1 MIFVS
6 DVHYQIE
13 YLNSLPQNKG
23 PIVILGDLINW
34 IDYRDGQGIAM
45 DVFGKD
51 NVEKLINLRKE
62 HKFDER
68 KTLWKELYK
77 TDPDKIAKKM
87 QNAINKQYED
97 VFAVLKKYEVWFIP
111 GNVDDV
117 DIMNTYLSS
126 SVKNVDGLLVEFD
139 NKKIGFAGGGVPTPI
154 NARGE
159 IDEETFSK
167 KLFNLKDSN
176 IICTHAPPLVRELVT
191 DVVTNKIEQ
200 GWVGLKDFIESY
212 QPKYSLFGD
221 VHQPLASHWRIR
233 KTRCINVGYF
243 RATNQY
249 LELSSIY
256 I

>member
-1 MIFVS
+1 
-6 DVHYQIE
+6 
-13 YLNSLPQNKG
+13 
-23 PIVILGDLINW
+23 
-34 IDYRDGQGIAM
+34 M

-51 NVEKLINLRKE
+51 NVKKLINLRKE

-68 KTLWKELYK
+68 KSLWRELYK
-77 TDPDKIAKKM
+77 TDPDKVAKKM
-87 QNAINKQYED
+87 QSAIYKQYED
-97 VFAVLKKYEVWFIP
+97 VFDVLKKYEVWFIP

-117 DIMNTYLSS
+117 DIMNTYSSS
-126 SVKNVDGLLVEFD
+126 SVKNVDGLIVEYD

-176 IICTHAPPLVRELVT
+176 IICTHAPPLVSELVT

-233 KTRCINVGYF
+233 ATRCINVGYF

>member
-1 MIFVS
+1 
-6 DVHYQIE
+6 
-13 YLNSLPQNKG
+13 
-23 PIVILGDLINW
+23 
-34 IDYRDGQGIAM
+34 M
-45 DVFGKD
+45 DVFGYD
-51 NVEKLINLRKE
+51 NVIKLINLRKQ

-68 KTLWKELYK
+68 KTLWRELYK
-77 TDPDKIAKKM
+77 TDPDKIAKKI
-87 QNAINKQYED
+87 QSAINKQYED
-97 VFAVLKKYEVWFIP
+97 VFHVLKKYEVWFIP

-117 DIMNTYLSS
+117 DIMNTYSS
-126 SVKNVDGLLVEFD
+126 SSIKNVDGLIIEYS

-167 KLFNLKDSN
+167 KLYNLKDSN
-176 IICTHAPPLVRELVT
+176 IICTHAPPLVNELVT

-200 GWVGLKDFIESY
+200 GWVSLKDYIENY
-212 QPKYSLFGD
+212 QPEFSLFGD
-221 VHQPLASHWRIR
+221 VHQPQASHWKIGS
-233 KTRCINVGYF
+233 TRCINVGYF

>member
-1 MIFVS
+1 MIFIS
-6 DVHYQIE
+6 DVHYQLDH
-13 YLNSLPQNKG
+13 LNSLPKNKG

-51 NVEKLINLRKE
+51 NVKKLVNLRKE
-62 HKFDER
+62 HRFDER
-68 KTLWKELYK
+68 KSLWKELYQN
-77 TDPDKIAKKM
+77 DPDEISKKM
-87 QNAINKQYED
+87 QNAILKQYED
-97 VFAVLKKYEVWFIP
+97 VFGVLKNYEVWFIP

-117 DIMNTYLSS
+117 NIMNSYTNNSI
-126 SVKNVDGLLVEFD
+126 KNVDGLIVEYN

-159 IDEETFSK
+159 IDEDTFSK
-167 KLFNLKDSN
+167 TLSTLKEAE
-176 IICTHAPPLVRELVT
+176 IICTHAPPLVDELVT
-191 DVVTNKIEQ
+191 DVITNKIEQ
-200 GWVGLKDFIESY
+200 GWPSLKEFIEKY
-212 QPKYSLFGD
+212 QPQFSLFGD
-221 VHQPLASHWRIR
+221 VHQPKASNWVI
-233 KTRCINVGYF
+233 KSTKCINVGYF

>member
-1 MIFVS
+1 M
-6 DVHYQIE
+6 
-13 YLNSLPQNKG
+13 
-23 PIVILGDLINW
+23 
-34 IDYRDGQGIAM
+34 
-45 DVFGKD
+45 
-51 NVEKLINLRKE
+51 
-62 HKFDER
+62 
-68 KTLWKELYK
+68 YK

-233 KTRCINVGYF
+233 ATRCINVGYF

>member
-6 DVHYQIE
+6 DVHYQVE

-87 QNAINKQYED
+87 QNAKQRVITRKIFYS
-97 VFAVLKKYEVWFIP
+97 VCVL
-111 GNVDDV
+111 
-117 DIMNTYLSS
+117 S
-126 SVKNVDGLLVEFD
+126 
-139 NKKIGFAGGGVPTPI
+139 
-154 NARGE
+154 
-159 IDEETFSK
+159 
-167 KLFNLKDSN
+167 DS
-176 IICTHAPPLVRELVT
+176 TL
-191 DVVTNKIEQ
+191 
-200 GWVGLKDFIESY
+200 
-212 QPKYSLFGD
+212 
-221 VHQPLASHWRIR
+221 WR
-233 KTRCINVGYF
+233 
-243 RATNQY
+243 
-249 LELSSIY
+249 
-256 I
+256 

>member
-6 DVHYQIE
+6 DVHYQVE
-13 YLNSLPQNKG
+13 YLSSLPQNKG
-23 PIVILGDLINW
+23 PIVVLGDLINW

-51 NVEKLINLRKE
+51 NVKKLINLRKE
-62 HKFDER
+62 HKFGER

-77 TDPDKIAKKM
+77 ADPEQIAKKM
-87 QNAINKQYED
+87 QSAIHKQYED
-97 VFAVLKKYEVWFIP
+97 VFNVLKKYEVWFIP

-117 DIMNTYLSS
+117 DIMNSYLSS
-126 SVKNVDGLLVEFD
+126 SVKNVDGLVVEYE

-167 KLFNLKDSN
+167 KLYNLKDSN
-176 IICTHAPPLVRELVT
+176 IICTHAPPLIPELVT

-200 GWVGLKDFIESY
+200 GWKSLKDFIESN
-212 QPKYSLFGD
+212 QPEYSLFGD
-221 VHQPLASHWRIR
+221 VHQPQASHWKISS
-233 KTRCINVGYF
+233 TICINVGYF